1 MVYIFFKQYTIK
13 VTLITD
19 NAAGLCYMM
28 ALMELS
34 GTGPSATELPG
45 AELSGTRHFATE
57 FPEAELSAMEL
68 ASAGFPFCACISYLK
83 TQEFPDEERK
93 NRLAD
98 SLFFYL

>member
-19 NAAGLCYMM
+19 NAAGLCCMM

-45 AELSGTRHFATE
+45 AELSGTRPFATE

-68 ASAGFPFCACISYLK
+68 SGGFSFLRVYPMSEDTGIS
-83 TQEFPDEERK
+83 R
-93 NRLAD
+93 
-98 SLFFYL
+98 

>member
-19 NAAGLCYMM
+19 NAAGICYMM

-45 AELSGTRHFATE
+45 AELSGTRPFATE

-68 ASAGFPFCACISYLK
+68 SGGFSFLCVYLMSEDTDIS
-83 TQEFPDEERK
+83 R
-93 NRLAD
+93 
-98 SLFFYL
+98 

>member
-1 MVYIFFKQYTIK
+1 
-13 VTLITD
+13 
-19 NAAGLCYMM
+19 MM

-45 AELSGTRHFATE
+45 AELSGTGSFATELPGAELSGTRPFATE

-68 ASAGFPFCACISYLK
+68 FPAGFPFCACVPCLK
-83 TQEFPDEERK
+83 TREFPDEERK